1 MLLSPPDARLF
12 FKLQPLLM
20 CYVNQRLKV
29 VAGIERPADFARH
42 PLQARVD
49 IRDVF
54 FLKHPHLIRSFVQ
67 ENPAALAKDELDI
80 VDSWQHFV
88 SGDFY
93 IFRELKK
100 YTVFLS
106 AGEKPMAYGVLGL
119 NDPLDEMVGPYLPVL
134 VKTVLLPFKGQII
147 YDGLISGYNISFG
160 SGFRRGLKE
169 SFDEAKQRYGI
180 VTSLPKPEHPI
191 PQKPLKPKPAPP
203 SKEEKGEAL
212 QTVIGLID
220 QICKDQLNDEYS
232 TVCRNMAEQLAR
244 KRSSPL
250 LHGSPN
256 AWASGI
262 VRAVGGVNF
271 LHDKGQTPYMRA
283 TDIDEYFGISPSA
296 GAAKVAEI
304 RKLLKIHAFDP
315 AWTLPSRI
323 DDNPMVWMV
332 EVNGFV
338 MDMRQAP
345 RDLQEMAFKKG
356 LIPYIPAD
364 RELSA

>member
-12 FKLQPLLM
+12 FTLQPLLM
-20 CYVNQRLKV
+20 CYVNQRLNV
-29 VAGIERPADFARH
+29 VPGIEKPADFARH

-49 IRDVF
+49 IRDAL
-54 FLKHPHLIRSFVQ
+54 FLKHPHLIQSFVQ
-67 ENPAALAKDELDI
+67 ENPAGLPKDELDI

-88 SGDFY
+88 AGDFY

-106 AGEKPMAYGVLGL
+106 AGEKPIAYGVLGL
-119 NDPLDEMVGPYLPVL
+119 NDPLGEMVGPYLPVL
-134 VKTVLLPFKGQII
+134 VKTILLPSKGQII
-147 YDGLISGYNISFG
+147 YDGLLSGYNISFG

-180 VTSLPKPEHPI
+180 VTSLPKPENPI
-191 PQKPLKPKPAPP
+191 PQKPVKPKPPPP
-203 SKEEKGEAL
+203 SKEQKDQAL
-212 QTVIGLID
+212 QNVIGLID
-220 QICKDQLNDEYS
+220 QICKDRLNDEYA
-232 TVCRNMAEQLAR
+232 TVCRNMAEKVAR
-244 KRSSPL
+244 KRPSPL
-250 LHGSPN
+250 LRGSPN

-271 LHDKGQTPYMRA
+271 LHDKNQTPYMRA

-296 GAAKVAEI
+296 GAAKAAEI
-304 RKLLKIHAFDP
+304 RKLLKIHALDP
-315 AWTLPSRI
+315 AWTLPSRM
-323 DDNPMVWMV
+323 DDNPMLWMV

-338 MDMRQAP
+338 MDIRQAP
-345 RDLQEMAFKKG
+345 RDLQEMAFQKG